1 VAAVNGDRLVQ
12 EAINIA
18 FGALA
23 LVAGWVF
30 KMLWDDLK
38 EIKADIKDLTHE
50 VHTDFARR
58 DDFKDSIAEIKDMLG
73 KIFQK
78 LDQKADK

>member
-1 VAAVNGDRLVQ
+1 MIGSRPMQ
-12 EAINIA
+12 EIINIA
-18 FGALA
+18 FGGISLI
-23 LVAGWVF
+23 AGWVF

-58 DDFKDSIAEIKDMLG
+58 DDFKESIAEIKDMLG
-73 KIFQK
+73 KIFIK

>member
-1 VAAVNGDRLVQ
+1 MIGNLKMQ

-18 FGALA
+18 FGTLS
-23 LVAGWVF
+23 LFAGWVF

-73 KIFQK
+73 KIFKK

>member
-1 VAAVNGDRLVQ
+1 MNETRPMQ

-18 FGALA
+18 FGALT

-30 KMLWDDLK
+30 KMIWDDLK